1 MWIGLVA
8 AISRGRQFLLPSNFD
23 VIVFIAH
30 LVLICQHS
38 NDIQASALMSVHY
51 YSSSEM
57 RCLEAYILEE
67 LC

>member
-1 MWIGLVA
+1 MWIELVA
-8 AISRGRQFLLPSNFD
+8 AISRGRQFWLPSNFD
-23 VIVFIAH
+23 VAVFIAH
-30 LVLICQHS
+30 LVFICQHS